1 MYEKEIQYINKQLYI
16 TYGLGATSLDH
27 SLRLDL
33 DSLKRVFADNERLK
47 SDMES
52 LMDNVHHS
60 RSDIQRVASSTS
72 ALKELPA
79 ILTQQYKQARD
90 VYDT

>member
-16 TYGLGATSLDH
+16 SYGLGTTSLDH

-33 DSLKRVFADNERLK
+33 DSLKRVFEDNERLK

-60 RSDIQRVASSTS
+60 RSDI
-72 ALKELPA
+72 
-79 ILTQQYKQARD
+79 
-90 VYDT
+90 